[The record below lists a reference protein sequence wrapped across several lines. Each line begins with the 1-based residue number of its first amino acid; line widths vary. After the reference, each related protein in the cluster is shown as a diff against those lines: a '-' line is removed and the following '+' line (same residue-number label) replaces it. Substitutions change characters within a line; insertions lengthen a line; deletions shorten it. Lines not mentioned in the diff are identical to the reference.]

1 MRRTKT
7 ILLALL
13 CLLLMLAAAGCGE
26 NSDPLAIREFIIGD
40 SVGTVEQR
48 GSGADAEYVICI
60 TLPLETD
67 YQNCTA
73 NITLADGASVSG
85 ESPCLKAD
93 VGGRMVLDLTREP
106 RDLIVENGGQTRAYL
121 FEIGL
126 SRQGG

>member
-13 CLLLMLAAAGCGE
+13 CLLPVLAAGCGQRG
-26 NSDPLAIREFIIGD
+26 DPLAIREFIIGD

-67 YQNCTA
+67 FKNCMA

-106 RDLIVENGGQTRAYL
+106 RDLIVENDGQTRAYL
-121 FEIGL
+121 FDIGL
-126 SRQGG
+126 SRQDG

>member
-7 ILLALL
+7 IFLALL
-13 CLLLMLAAAGCGE
+13 CLLPVLAAGCGQH
-26 NSDPLAIREFIIGD
+26 SDPLAIREFIIGD

-48 GSGADAEYVICI
+48 GSGGDTEYVICI
-60 TLPLETD
+60 TLPLDTD
-67 YQNCTA
+67 FQNCTA

-106 RDLIVENGGQTRAYL
+106 RDLIVENEGQTRAYL
-121 FEIGL
+121 FDIGL
-126 SRQGG
+126 SRQDG

>member
-13 CLLLMLAAAGCGE
+13 CLLLMLAAGCGQ

-48 GSGADAEYVICI
+48 GSGADTEYVICI

-67 YQNCTA
+67 FQNCTA

-85 ESPCLKAD
+85 ESPCLKTD

-121 FEIGL
+121 FDIGL
-126 SRQGG
+126 SRQDG

>member
-13 CLLLMLAAAGCGE
+13 CLLLMLAAGCGQR
-26 NSDPLAIREFIIGD
+26 SDPLAIREFIIGD
-40 SVGTVEQR
+40 SVGTVEKR
-48 GSGADAEYVICI
+48 GSGENAEYVICI

-67 YQNCTA
+67 FQNCTA

-85 ESPCLKAD
+85 DSPCLKAD

-126 SRQGG
+126 SRQDG